1 MKSNLNKIKLYWLR
15 LSERERLSI
24 TLTFFLIVFISWNEV
39 FFKEIN
45 QKNQKLRNDLSHEK
59 KIIKEI
65 DGKIANQQARLLV
78 DPDAENRNLLK
89 RYTKQNEQLDK
100 RLKEATV
107 QIMPIKDMV
116 SMIKDILVSQK
127 KIEFVSLENKPA
139 VAEYNYTK
147 NSQTGMVPGIIF
159 YRHSVVLKM
168 KGSYQS
174 IFEYLKILEKM
185 PWKFFWHEMD
195 VEVTHYPEVFVTLE
209 LYTLGFGE
217 GVLGV

>member
-15 LSERERLSI
+15 LSEREKLSI

-39 FFKEIN
+39 FFKEIHK
-45 QKNQKLRNDLSHEK
+45 KNEKLKNNLVHEK
-59 KIIKEI
+59 NIIKEI
-65 DGKIANQQARLLV
+65 DRKIASQQARLLI
-78 DPDAENRNLLK
+78 DQDEENKNLLK
-89 RYTKQNEQLDK
+89 RYTKQTEWLDK
-100 RLKEATV
+100 KLKEATV

-116 SMIKDILVSQK
+116 LMIKDILVSQT

-139 VAEYNYTK
+139 VALYNYNKK
-147 NSQTGMVPGIIF
+147 NQSSKSPGIVF

-185 PWKFFWHEMD
+185 PWNFFWHEMD
-195 VEVTHYPEVFVTLE
+195 IEVTHYPEVFVTLE